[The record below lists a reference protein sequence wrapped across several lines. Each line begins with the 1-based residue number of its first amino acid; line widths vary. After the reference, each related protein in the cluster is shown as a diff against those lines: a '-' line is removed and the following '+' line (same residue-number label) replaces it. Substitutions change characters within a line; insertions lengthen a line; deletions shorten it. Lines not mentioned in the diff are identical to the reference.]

1 MRRFSSSVLV
11 AAVCLVWPAGAAA
24 QNPRVE
30 DLVSGATEYMLEFVA
45 KFSGVVAEED
55 YRQRHLR
62 ERLNRHLRSDF
73 LIVQIPGGMDWL
85 SFRDVVEVD
94 GTPVGDRDARLVK
107 LFLQPPSDSLVRRA
121 QEIDR
126 AGARYNL
133 HGDLLNNPLTAIALV
148 QDAYRARLRWSV
160 VRNDREMGPQVW
172 SVRFEERQRPT
183 ILRGNGNRDVPMNG
197 LMWIDAPTGRV
208 LKTELR
214 LEMGGRAVGA
224 GLVLRNQSE
233 IVTTFQFD
241 ERFGIAVPVEMRESH
256 VFGSSEVDTVATYGR
271 FRRFGVTTEENVSPR

>member
-1 MRRFSSSVLV
+1 MRRCGSSALLALVVL
-11 AAVCLVWPAGAAA
+11 AWPAAAAA
-24 QNPRVE
+24 QNPRAE
-30 DLVSGATEYMLEFVA
+30 DLVARATEYMAEFVA

-55 YRQRHLR
+55 YQQRHLR
-62 ERLNRHLRSDF
+62 ERTSRHLRSDF

-94 GTPVGDRDARLVK
+94 GKPVGDRDQRLVR
-107 LFLQPPSDSLVRRA
+107 LFLEPPSDSLVRRA

-148 QDAYRARLRWSV
+148 QDVYRARLRWSL

-183 ILRGNGNRDVPMNG
+183 ILRGNGNRDLPMNG
-197 LMWIDAPTGRV
+197 LMWIESPTGRV

-214 LEMGGRAVGA
+214 LDMGGRGVGA
-224 GLVLRNQSE
+224 GLVIRNQSE
-233 IVTTFQFD
+233 IVTTFRFD
-241 ERFGIAVPVEMRESH
+241 ERFGIAVPAEMRESH

-271 FRRFGVTTEENVSPR
+271 FRRFGVTTEENVNPR

>member
-1 MRRFSSSVLV
+1 VWLAWPA
-11 AAVCLVWPAGAAA
+11 AAVA
-24 QNPRVE
+24 QSPRVE
-30 DLVSGATEYMLEFVA
+30 DLVARATEYMLEFVA

-55 YRQRHLR
+55 YQQRHLR
-62 ERLNRHLRSDF
+62 ERVNRHLRSDF

-94 GTPVGDRDARLVK
+94 GKPVGDRDERLVR
-107 LFLQPPSDSLVRRA
+107 LFLQPPSESLVRRA
-121 QEIDR
+121 QDIDR

-148 QDAYRARLRWSV
+148 QDVYRPRLRWSL
-160 VRNDREMGPQVW
+160 VRNDREVGPQVW
-172 SVRFEERQRPT
+172 SVRFEERQRPA
-183 ILRGNGNRDVPMNG
+183 ILRGNGNRDLPLNG

-214 LEMGGRAVGA
+214 LDMGGRAVGA
-224 GLVLRNQSE
+224 GLVIRNQSE

-256 VFGSSEVDTVATYGR
+256 IFGSNEVDTVAKYGR
-271 FRRFGVTTEENVSPR
+271 FRRFGVTTEESVSPR